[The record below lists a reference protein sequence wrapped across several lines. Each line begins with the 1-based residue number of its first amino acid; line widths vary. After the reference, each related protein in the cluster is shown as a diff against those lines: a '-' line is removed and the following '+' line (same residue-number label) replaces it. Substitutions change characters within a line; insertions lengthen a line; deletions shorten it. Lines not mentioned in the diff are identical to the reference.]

1 MTNGL
6 LLSVA
11 AAVVL
16 GSYLVGVKQYFSHYP
31 PALFVSLTYVAA
43 VVWYLPVAVLTV
55 PADQLVPAVGTRGA
69 AVLLGTAGFTALAL
83 FAFYRALSIGD
94 VSYVA
99 PISKIV
105 PVFVLPLEVLLL
117 GQRLS
122 ALQVGGVVVA
132 TVAVYVA
139 NYQQGSV
146 LAPLGQLVRSR
157 AALLAL
163 ASAAAFGVVDV
174 GKRVSMQALDIT
186 PEGFVLTM
194 LVLVAALLSPSA
206 VTHRDAVDWQADRRL
221 LALAGLV
228 LVIGQHLVA
237 VAFETLPASVV
248 SPVVNTQAVVAV
260 FLGSLLLGES
270 HVRIRMAAA
279 GLAVFGVVLIS
290 LG

>member
-1 MTNGL
+1 M
-6 LLSVA
+6 
-11 AAVVL
+11 
-16 GSYLVGVKQYFSHYP
+16 
-31 PALFVSLTYVAA
+31 
-43 VVWYLPVAVLTV
+43 
-55 PADQLVPAVGTRGA
+55 
-69 AVLLGTAGFTALAL
+69 
-83 FAFYRALSIGD
+83 
-94 VSYVA
+94 
-99 PISKIV
+99 
-105 PVFVLPLEVLLL
+105 
-117 GQRLS
+117 
-122 ALQVGGVVVA
+122 
-132 TVAVYVA
+132 AVYVA
-139 NYQQGSV
+139 NYRQGSV

-206 VTHRDAVDWQADRRL
+206 VTHRDAVDWRADRRL